1 MAHADFVHL
10 RARSCYSLS
19 EGAMKIADLVGLCRD
34 HAMPAVAMTDH
45 GNLFGALEFSEKAAQ
60 SGIQPIIGCLLA
72 VTHAVE
78 STRVSPA
85 PMVLLAKDANGYANL
100 LSLVS
105 QSFLEVD
112 PGASPHLDLETIAGR
127 CDGLIALTGGPQGP
141 VGRLL
146 AEGQYTAAK
155 ALLGRL
161 AEIFPDRLYVEIMRH
176 GLAAEQQSEGHFLDY
191 AETFN
196 LPLVATNDVYFSQEE
211 MYEAHD
217 VLLCIA
223 DGVTIN
229 QPDRR
234 RLTPHHRF
242 KSADE
247 MRALFADLPE
257 AYANTVT
264 VARRCAIFPEE
275 RPPLLPRFAPQED
288 EAALLR
294 RQAET
299 GLEKRLVSLRNDQ
312 SLGDDP
318 SLADDQALGDDQF
331 RPYRE
336 RLDYELQVI
345 IEMGY
350 AGYFLIVADFI
361 GWARTQAIAVGP
373 GRGSGAG
380 SVVAWAL
387 GITDL
392 DPLRFGLLFER
403 FLNPERVSMP
413 DFDIDFCVER
423 RDEVIHYVRD
433 KYGPDRVAQIITFG
447 TLQARAALRDVGRV
461 LNLPYGQ
468 VDQVCKLMPFN
479 PAAPLTLS
487 QAIDAEPTL
496 QEARDGDPNI
506 AKMMDIALQLEGL
519 TRHASTHAAGVVIG
533 DRPLTELTPLYRDP
547 RSDMLATQ
555 FSMKYVEK
563 VGLVKFDFLGLKTLT
578 ILEKAVDLVRFRE
591 ADFNLDQVGLDDPAT
606 YRMLSA
612 GDTVGIFQLE
622 SIGMRDVLR
631 RLKPDRF
638 EDIIAVVALYRPG
651 PMDNI
656 PSFIARKHGREQSSS
671 LDPRVDAVL
680 SETYG
685 IMVYQE
691 QVMQIAQ
698 ILAGYSLGAA
708 DLLRRAM
715 GKKIRAEMNAQ
726 RQTFVDGAEQR
737 GMARPKAENVFEQM
751 AKFAGYGFNKS
762 HAAAYAL
769 VAYHTAYM
777 KANYPVEF
785 LAACMTCD
793 LHNTDKL
800 AAFRREA
807 RRLGI
812 AVLPPDINH
821 SQAGFTVEKRPGGNS
836 KDSDKSDD
844 YAIRYGLAG
853 IRHVGEQAMQL
864 LSDVRDR
871 DGPFRSLGDF
881 ASRLDTK
888 IVNKRLLESLVC
900 AGGFDGLDSERA
912 RVFAGIEDM
921 IALAA
926 AGTRDRDRGQE
937 SLFGGLAGDA
947 AAPQA
952 PEIQPKEWTAWSA
965 ALRLKHEY
973 DALGFYL
980 SAHPLDDYALSL
992 DHSAAIAAASLE
1004 GHLRHRSSERK
1015 IKLAGVIL
1023 AKRVRSSQKGNRFAF
1038 MEFSDPSGLFEV
1050 VVFSDALAA
1059 AGPVLEPGNLVWLEV
1074 RGRLEGDQV
1083 KLVADKIQPLEAVL
1097 KEESVL
1103 KKKGGLKK
1111 ETVSKKKTGLKEEAG
1126 TMLRIHW
1133 AGDAGDA
1140 NGGPVDEAALAG
1152 LQKTLADYALKD
1164 YEAED
1169 HEAEDHEA
1177 EDHAVKDH
1185 KAKDHAVKDHAAKDR
1200 RRRSGAVILVL
1211 PVVLPQGEEVR
1222 VEMRL
1227 PGRYRADPEM
1237 ITALNN
1243 LPTVDRLEHG

>member
-10 RARSCYSLS
+10 RARSSYSLS
-19 EGAMKIADLVGLCRD
+19 EGAIKIADLVTLCRD
-34 HAMPAVAMTDH
+34 HSMPAVAMTDQ
-45 GNLFGALEFSEKAAQ
+45 GNLFGALEFSQQASAC
-60 SGIQPIIGCLLA
+60 GVQPIIGCLLA
-72 VTHAVE
+72 VTDSVE
-78 STRVSPA
+78 RSSSQASPA
-85 PMVLLAKDANGYANL
+85 PMILLAKDAQGYANL

-105 QSFLEVD
+105 QSFLDVD
-112 PGASPHLDLETIAGR
+112 PGTSPHLDLEAIAAR
-127 CDGLIALTGGPQGP
+127 SDGLMALTGGPQGP

-146 AEGQYTAAK
+146 CDSQYSAAK

-176 GLAAEQQSEGHFLDY
+176 GLAVEQQTEPHFLDY

-196 LPLVATNDVYFSQEE
+196 LPMVATNDIYFSQEE
-211 MYEAHD
+211 RYEAHD
-217 VLLCIA
+217 ALLCIA
-223 DGVTIN
+223 DGVVIN

-257 AYANTVT
+257 AIANTVT

-275 RPPLLPRFAPQED
+275 RAPLLPRFAPED
-288 EAALLR
+288 DEGALLR
-294 RQAET
+294 RQAEA
-299 GLEKRLVSLRNDQ
+299 GLEKRLDL
-312 SLGDDP
+312 
-318 SLADDQALGDDQF
+318 LADDQAI
-331 RPYRE
+331 PYRE

-361 GWARTQAIAVGP
+361 GWAQAQAIAVGP

-387 GITDL
+387 EITDL

-433 KYGPDRVAQIITFG
+433 KYGLDRVAQIITFG

-468 VDQVCKLMPFN
+468 VDRVCKLVPFN

-487 QAIDAEPTL
+487 EAIDAEPAL
-496 QEARDGDPNI
+496 QEARDADPNI

-547 RSDMLATQ
+547 RADMLVTQ

-563 VGLVKFDFLGLKTLT
+563 AGLVKFDFLGLKTLT
-578 ILEKAVDLVRFRE
+578 ILEKAVDLVRSRDP
-591 ADFNLDQVGLDDPAT
+591 DFNLDAVGLDDAAT
-606 YRMLSA
+606 YQMLTA
-612 GDTVGIFQLE
+612 GDTVGVFQLE
-622 SIGMRDVLR
+622 SVGMRDVLR

-656 PSFIARKHGREQSSS
+656 PSFIARKHGRETSTG
-671 LDPRVDAVL
+671 LDPRVDSVL

-685 IMVYQE
+685 IMIYQE

-715 GKKIRAEMNAQ
+715 GKKIRSEMDAQ

-737 GMARPKAENVFEQM
+737 GMSRPKAENVFEQM

-769 VAYHTAYM
+769 VAYRTAYM

-807 RRLGI
+807 HRLGI

-821 SQAGFTVEKRPGGNS
+821 SKAGFTVEKTSGGTVG
-836 KDSDKSDD
+836 DSGQSDH

-853 IRHVGEQAMQL
+853 IRHVGEQAMHL
-864 LSDVRDR
+864 MTDARDR

-900 AGGFDGLDSERA
+900 AGGFDSLDSERA
-912 RVFAGIEDM
+912 RVFAAIEDM

-926 AGTRDRDRGQE
+926 AGARDRDSGQE
-937 SLFGGLAGDA
+937 SLFGGSGDDA
-947 AAPQA
+947 MVSQT
-952 PEIQPKEWTAWSA
+952 PEIQPPEFTPWEA

-980 SAHPLDDYALSL
+980 SAHPLDGYGPALEQ
-992 DHSAAIAAASLE
+992 SAAVGAASLE
-1004 GHLRHRSSERK
+1004 GHLRHHGGERK

-1023 AKRVRSSQKGNRFAF
+1023 AKRLRSSQKGNRYAF
-1038 MEFSDPSGLFEV
+1038 MELSDPSGLFEV

-1059 AGPVLEPGNLVWLEV
+1059 AGALLEPGTLVWLEV
-1074 RGRLEGDQV
+1074 RGRLEGDMV
-1083 KLVADKIQPLEAVL
+1083 RLVADKIHPLETAL
-1097 KEESVL
+1097 KE
-1103 KKKGGLKK
+1103 K
-1111 ETVSKKKTGLKEEAG
+1111 AG
-1126 TMLRIHW
+1126 TVIRIHW
-1133 AGDAGDA
+1133 AGDT
-1140 NGGPVDEAALAG
+1140 NHGPVDETALAG
-1152 LQKTLADYALKD
+1152 LHKTLATYA
-1164 YEAED
+1164 
-1169 HEAEDHEA
+1169 
-1177 EDHAVKDH
+1177 V
-1185 KAKDHAVKDHAAKDR
+1185 KDR
-1200 RRRSGAVILVL
+1200 RRRHNGSVILVV
-1211 PVVLPQGEEVR
+1211 PVTSPQGERVR
-1222 VEMRL
+1222 VEMTL
-1227 PGRYRADPEM
+1227 PGRYRSDPEM
-1237 ITALNN
+1237 MTALNS
-1243 LPTVDRLEHG
+1243 LPAVARLERA

>member
-10 RARSCYSLS
+10 RARSSYSLS
-19 EGAMKIADLVGLCRD
+19 EGAIKIDDLVMLCRD
-34 HAMPAVAMTDH
+34 HSMPAVAMTDH
-45 GNLFGALEFSEKAAQ
+45 GNLFGALEFSQKASS
-60 SGIQPIIGCLLA
+60 SGIQPIIGCLLG
-72 VTHAVE
+72 VRDVVE
-78 STRVSPA
+78 RSSPGLSPA
-85 PMVLLAKDANGYANL
+85 PMILLAKDAQGYDNL
-100 LSLVS
+100 LFLVS

-112 PGASPHLDLETIAGR
+112 PGASPHLDLEAIAER
-127 CDGLIALTGGPQGP
+127 SSGLIALTGGPQGP

-146 AEGQYTAAK
+146 FEGQKDAAER
-155 ALLGRL
+155 LLGRL
-161 AEIFPDRLYVEIMRH
+161 AEIFPDRLYMEIMRH
-176 GLAAEQQSEGHFLDY
+176 GLPAEQQTEPYFLDY
-191 AETFN
+191 ADTFN
-196 LPLVATNDVYFSQEE
+196 LPLVATNDIYFSQED

-217 VLLCIA
+217 ALLCIA
-223 DGVTIN
+223 DGVVVS
-229 QPDRR
+229 QSDRR
-234 RLTPHHRF
+234 RLTPDHRF

-264 VARRCAIFPEE
+264 VARRCAVFPEE
-275 RPPLLPRFAPQED
+275 RSPLLPRFAPEED
-288 EAALLR
+288 EGALLR
-294 RQAET
+294 HQAGE
-299 GLEKRLVSLRNDQ
+299 GLEKRLASL
-312 SLGDDP
+312 
-318 SLADDQALGDDQF
+318 SLADDQTASTS
-331 RPYRE
+331 YRE

-361 GWARTQAIAVGP
+361 GWAQSQAIPVGP

-433 KYGPDRVAQIITFG
+433 KYGQDRVAQIITFG

-468 VDQVCKLMPFN
+468 VDRVCKLVPFN

-487 QAIDAEPTL
+487 QAIDAEPAL
-496 QEARDGDPNI
+496 QEARDSDPHI
-506 AKMMDIALQLEGL
+506 ARMMTIALQLEGL

-547 RSDMLATQ
+547 RADMLATQ

-563 VGLVKFDFLGLKTLT
+563 AGLVKFDFLGLKTLT
-578 ILEKAVDLVRFRE
+578 ILEKAVDLVRSRDRE
-591 ADFNLDQVGLDDPAT
+591 FSLDAVDLDDAAT
-606 YRMLSA
+606 YRMLTA

-622 SIGMRDVLR
+622 SAGMRDVLR

-656 PSFIARKHGREQSSS
+656 PSFISRKHGREKSTG
-671 LDPRVDAVL
+671 LDPRVDSVL

-685 IMVYQE
+685 IMIYQE

-715 GKKIRAEMNAQ
+715 GKKIRSEMDAQ

-737 GMARPKAENVFEQM
+737 GMSRPKAENVFEQM

-785 LAACMTCD
+785 LAASMTCD

-821 SQAGFTVEKRPGGNS
+821 SQAGFTVEKRPGNAL
-836 KDSDKSDD
+836 DVSDVSENHDGSV

-853 IRHVGEQAMQL
+853 VRHVGEQAMQA
-864 LSDVRDR
+864 LSDIRHR
-871 DGPFRSLGDF
+871 DGRFVSLGDF
-881 ASRLDTK
+881 ACRLDTR
-888 IVNKRLLESLVC
+888 IVNKRLLENLVY
-900 AGGFDGLDSERA
+900 AGGFDSLDPERA
-912 RVFAGIEDM
+912 RVFAAIEDM
-921 IALAA
+921 IRLAA
-926 AGTRDRDRGQE
+926 AGARDRESGQE
-937 SLFGGLAGDA
+937 NLFGGVGGEAMESEAPDIQVSEFTPWSPAG
-947 AAPQA
+947 
-952 PEIQPKEWTAWSA
+952 
-965 ALRLKHEY
+965 RLKHEY

-980 SAHPLDDYALSL
+980 SAHPLDAYGPAIEQ
-992 DHSAAIAAASLE
+992 SAAIAAAFLE
-1004 GHLRHRSSERK
+1004 GHIRDHGGERK
-1015 IKLAGVIL
+1015 IKLAGVVL
-1023 AKRVRSSQKGNRFAF
+1023 AKRLRSSQKGNRYAF
-1038 MEFSDPSGLFEV
+1038 VELSDPSGLFEV
-1050 VVFSDALAA
+1050 VIFSDVLAA
-1059 AGPVLEPGNLVWLEV
+1059 AGSVPEPGSLVWLEV
-1074 RGRLEGDQV
+1074 RGRTDGDRV
-1083 KLVADKIQPLEAVL
+1083 RLVAETIRPLEEAL
-1097 KEESVL
+1097 REQMAGSVI
-1103 KKKGGLKK
+1103 
-1111 ETVSKKKTGLKEEAG
+1111 
-1126 TMLRIHW
+1126 RIHW
-1133 AGDAGDA
+1133 TARHAGGDEQNNEHNDKTDHEIGNETGSKAGNETGKEISNETGKEDTA
-1140 NGGPVDEAALAG
+1140 RQSDDYGRAALDV
-1152 LQKTLADYALKD
+1152 LQKTLANYAL
-1164 YEAED
+1164 
-1169 HEAEDHEA
+1169 
-1177 EDHAVKDH
+1177 
-1185 KAKDHAVKDHAAKDR
+1185 KDR
-1200 RRRSGAVILVL
+1200 RRRGGS
-1211 PVVLPQGEEVR
+1211 VVLVIPVEASGQGAR
-1222 VEMRL
+1222 VDITL
-1227 PGRYRADPEM
+1227 PGRYRAGPEM
-1237 ITALNN
+1237 MDALDS
-1243 LPTVDRLEHG
+1243 LSMVERLEFS